1 MKNKQED
8 RRKEVIFSDI
18 DSLVPSG
25 HILRKIDTALDWDKV
40 YELTEKYYKENG
52 RPSVDPVVLV
62 KIAFIQHLF
71 GIRSLRQTVA
81 DVDVNAAYRWFLHYD
96 FYTKVPHFATVS
108 YAFATRFPPE
118 LFQDI
123 FSLVLQTAVEK
134 KFVDASVVFI
144 DGTHI
149 KANANKH
156 KRIKVECDKA
166 AKVYDKLLRE
176 EINTDREE
184 HGKKPFDD
192 DDDKPEK
199 IVKTVSTTDPDCGI
213 FRKGEHKVEFAYEA
227 HTACDKNNFVLATE
241 VTAGNVHD
249 SQVFSKVFKAVK
261 KNFPELE
268 TVAVDAGYKTPG
280 IAKEIID
287 SGVNPSMPY
296 KRPMGKAGYFRPHE
310 YVYDEYYDSIICPQ
324 NKILHYTTTNRDGY
338 REYKSRSYICA
349 DCPDK
354 SKCTS
359 SKEKIVVRHVWADYM
374 EVVEDFRHSPEG
386 SITYSERKKT
396 IERVFADAKE
406 KHGMRYTLYKGLT
419 RVTNWVKLKFACM
432 NLKKLAAWS

>member
-1 MKNKQED
+1 MEMKRKQTDE
-8 RRKEVIFSDI
+8 RRNSTIVDI
-18 DSLVPSG
+18 EMLMPSG
-25 HILRKIDTALDWDKV
+25 HILRIIDTALDWDKV
-40 YELTEKYYKENG
+40 YELTEKYYKEDG

-81 DVDVNAAYRWFLHYD
+81 DVDVNVAYRWFLHYD

-108 YAFATRFPPE
+108 YAFATRFPSE
-118 LFQDI
+118 LFQEI

-156 KRIKVECDKA
+156 KRIKVESDKA
-166 AKVYDKLLRE
+166 AKVYDELLRK
-176 EINTDREE
+176 EINADREE

-192 DDDKPEK
+192 DDKPEK
-199 IVKTVSTTDPDCGI
+199 IIKTVSTTDPDCGI

-249 SQVFSKVFKAVK
+249 NQVFSKVFKAVK
-261 KNFPELE
+261 KRFPELE

-287 SGVNPSMPY
+287 CGVNPSMPY
-296 KRPMGKAGYFRPHE
+296 KRPMGKDGYFRPHE
-310 YVYDEYYDSIICPQ
+310 YVYDEYFDCVLCPR
-324 NKILHYTTTNRDGY
+324 NKVLHCTTLQ
-338 REYKSRSYICA
+338 
-349 DCPDK
+349 P
-354 SKCTS
+354 
-359 SKEKIVVRHVWADYM
+359 IVTAIANTKV
-374 EVVEDFRHSPEG
+374 SP
-386 SITYSERKKT
+386 T
-396 IERVFADAKE
+396 IV
-406 KHGMRYTLYKGLT
+406 
-419 RVTNWVKLKFACM
+419 
-432 NLKKLAAWS
+432 